1 MNPIDAPARP
11 SPSASVTDLDVALVR
26 WPDEAARSEQLAA
39 AGVPQLL
46 LVEPGADL
54 PETWGRLT
62 DWIRMPAD
70 HEDIWI
76 RIATLQRR
84 AAPPAPRIDEYDVL
98 WRGASWVALSPLEAR
113 IVAHMLDRPKTVL
126 DRATISAAAWP
137 DGGRDPR
144 LVDAY
149 VKRLRRRIP
158 ALGLVIHTV
167 RGRGYL
173 LEVQPLPDA

>member
-1 MNPIDAPARP
+1 MNTTEAPERTT
-11 SPSASVTDLDVALVR
+11 SVSGADIDVALVR
-26 WPDEAARSEQLAA
+26 WPEEAERSVALAA
-39 AGVPQLL
+39 AGAAQLL

-54 PETWGRLT
+54 PETWGQLT

-70 HEDIWI
+70 HEDVWI

-84 AAPPAPRIDEYDVL
+84 AAPPAPRLDEFDVL
-98 WRGASWVALSPLEAR
+98 WRGTSWVALSPLEAR
-113 IVAHMLDRPKTVL
+113 IVATMLENPVTVL
-126 DRATISAAAWP
+126 ERATISAAAWP

-158 ALGLVIHTV
+158 ALGLTIHTV

-173 LEVQPLPDA
+173 LEVEPLPDA